1 MSRTDLILADL
12 KMPGMSGTALYQAL
26 ERDRP
31 ELVPRVVF
39 PSGDLTQLTELGEDH
54 DVPPERILA
63 KPIDLA
69 ELESRILRVVGGDV
83 KRET

>member
-12 KMPGMSGTALYQAL
+12 KMPGMSGTARYQAL

-39 PSGDLTQLTELGEDH
+39 PSGDLTSSLSW
-54 DVPPERILA
+54 VRIMTFRPSGSLPNRSIWRSWRVA
-63 KPIDLA
+63 FC
-69 ELESRILRVVGGDV
+69 ESSE
-83 KRET
+83 ET